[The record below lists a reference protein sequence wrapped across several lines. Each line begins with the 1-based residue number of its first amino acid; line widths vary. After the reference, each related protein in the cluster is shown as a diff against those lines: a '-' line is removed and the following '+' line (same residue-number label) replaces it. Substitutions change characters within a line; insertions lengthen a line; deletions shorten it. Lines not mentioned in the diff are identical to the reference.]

1 MRKVKILIINLLFM
15 LLVSPLVVQAAGSI
29 NVSTRNINI
38 NVGKSSSF
46 TVSANNAAGRVDIST
61 SNSGVA
67 SISSSSLFLDNN
79 SSGVTVTGNSAGTA
93 TITVRVVDAAT
104 YDEEPLNNT
113 YTITVN
119 VVAPATPT
127 PQPVT
132 PPKPVEPSKSSNT
145 NLNSIGVEGFELQSN
160 DKVNFFVTVDS
171 NVDKIK
177 LNAAVQDSKST
188 LSGIGERNIN
198 YGENRFE
205 IIVTAEDGSKK
216 TYTVV
221 VSRKKDNYY
230 LEDLSL
236 ALNLE
241 NPVVIQLKDDDIITT
256 EILNHVKSSN
266 KEVIFI
272 KKDNDKEVYSYK
284 ISSANISDNESINT
298 KVFVSKDA
306 KDYKKYFSLNNGV
319 FLQISSD
326 TILPKG
332 TKFRYYLGD
341 MFDNDEGLQIYSYDG
356 NNKYSILYIDNI
368 LLNDGYIEFDADKGN
383 NYFIKKKAIIIDS
396 RKEIQEPV
404 EKKDSNIF
412 MIIAIIEAIIIIGL
426 IAYIVFFI
434 IKNKKNK
441 ELSKDI
447 VKTDISI
454 NSEQKV
460 EEIKDVIN
468 NEKKDESI
476 KYQNDTRVIN
486 LSDESNNNQDNK

>member
-1 MRKVKILIINLLFM
+1 M
-15 LLVSPLVVQAAGSI
+15 
-29 NVSTRNINI
+29 
-38 NVGKSSSF
+38 
-46 TVSANNAAGRVDIST
+46 
-61 SNSGVA
+61 
-67 SISSSSLFLDNN
+67 
-79 SSGVTVTGNSAGTA
+79 
-93 TITVRVVDAAT
+93 
-104 YDEEPLNNT
+104 
-113 YTITVN
+113 
-119 VVAPATPT
+119 
-127 PQPVT
+127 
-132 PPKPVEPSKSSNT
+132 
-145 NLNSIGVEGFELQSN
+145 
-160 DKVNFFVTVDS
+160 
-171 NVDKIK
+171 
-177 LNAAVQDSKST
+177 
-188 LSGIGERNIN
+188 
-198 YGENRFE
+198 
-205 IIVTAEDGSKK
+205 
-216 TYTVV
+216 
-221 VSRKKDNYY
+221 
-230 LEDLSL
+230 
-236 ALNLE
+236 
-241 NPVVIQLKDDDIITT
+241 
-256 EILNHVKSSN
+256 
-266 KEVIFI
+266 
-272 KKDNDKEVYSYK
+272 
-284 ISSANISDNESINT
+284 
-298 KVFVSKDA
+298 FVSKDA

-396 RKEIQEPV
+396 QKEIQEPE

-486 LSDESNNNQDNK
+486 LSDKSNNAQDNK